1 MYKDSNYIFIKTNNC
16 IWYYDKFYDTVDLSV
31 LSTLKN
37 QGEKNFTKIYLK
49 KSEIKRIVAKI
60 KDVESDKIEKNG
72 NMEENQMTKDE
83 HFENSFNTFK
93 TLNVSNPNL
102 YSLLGDDASREK
114 FINDMK
120 IYFKMFWDMSK
131 NNSDLEIEYLKEQVK
146 SLQRKIDDDQVY
158 LMEADLTIDALKKQL
173 EK

>member
-1 MYKDSNYIFIKTNNC
+1 MF
-16 IWYYDKFYDTVDLSV
+16 

-37 QGEKNFTKIYLK
+37 QREKNFTKLYLK

-60 KDVESDKIEKNG
+60 KDVESDKIEKNE

-114 FINDMK
+114 FIDDMK

>member
-1 MYKDSNYIFIKTNNC
+1 MYYKDSNYIFIKTNNC

-37 QGEKNFTKIYLK
+37 QGEKNFTKLYLK

-93 TLNVSNPNL
+93 TLNVSNSNL

-114 FINDMK
+114 VHK
-120 IYFKMFWDMSK
+120 
-131 NNSDLEIEYLKEQVK
+131 
-146 SLQRKIDDDQVY
+146 
-158 LMEADLTIDALKKQL
+158 
-173 EK
+173 

>member
-1 MYKDSNYIFIKTNNC
+1 
-16 IWYYDKFYDTVDLSV
+16 
-31 LSTLKN
+31 
-37 QGEKNFTKIYLK
+37 
-49 KSEIKRIVAKI
+49 
-60 KDVESDKIEKNG
+60 
-72 NMEENQMTKDE
+72 
-83 HFENSFNTFK
+83 
-93 TLNVSNPNL
+93 
-102 YSLLGDDASREK
+102 
-114 FINDMK
+114 MK

>member
-1 MYKDSNYIFIKTNNC
+1 M
-16 IWYYDKFYDTVDLSV
+16 L
-31 LSTLKN
+31 
-37 QGEKNFTKIYLK
+37 QEK
-49 KSEIKRIVAKI
+49 
-60 KDVESDKIEKNG
+60 
-72 NMEENQMTKDE
+72 
-83 HFENSFNTFK
+83 
-93 TLNVSNPNL
+93 
-102 YSLLGDDASREK
+102 K